1 MIYLHVVGRA
11 RFIEECSQEG
21 RTMLTRYTGMTA
33 KNQSYLFTFGLLLTI
48 LGMALTDMW
57 LPMVAGALI
66 LTGLTVESWIRVA
79 YIIPMHNEMRAMR
92 QQLNKLTSELHT
104 IEYEQTSSFD
114 R

>member
-1 MIYLHVVGRA
+1 MIYLRLAARA
-11 RFIEECSQEG
+11 RFIEVCLQEG
-21 RTMLTRYTGMTA
+21 ETMLTRYTGMTA
-33 KNQSYLFTFGLLLTI
+33 KNQSYLFTVGLVLTI

-79 YIIPMHNEMRAMR
+79 YIIPMHNEMRAMK
-92 QQLNKLTSELHT
+92 QQLNKLSSELHT
-104 IEYEQTSSFD
+104 IEHEQTAVID